1 MATRLDYAA
10 LEDTYTA
17 GVYPKR
23 AITLV
28 RGSGAHV
35 WDNEGREYI
44 DCAGGHGV
52 ANVGHCNPHVVRAI
66 QEQAQALITCPEI
79 FHNDKRA
86 LLLKRLAEITPEGLN
101 YAFLC
106 NSGTEAIEA
115 SMKFA
120 RVTTGRPGIVATMRG
135 FHGRTMGSLSL
146 TWDKEYRE
154 PFAPLVPEVGHVPYN
169 NLDAMAQA
177 VDERTAAVVVE
188 IVQGEGGVRP
198 GSREYFEGVRSLCDE
213 RGALLVVD
221 EVQTGFGRTGRMF
234 ACEHHEIVPD
244 IMAMGKA
251 IAGGFPMGAT
261 ALNQRVRQALHP
273 GLHGSTFGGNPL
285 ACAAA
290 LATLDVLESTGLPRQ
305 AMQKGQYFMQRLTAI
320 KSPAIRE
327 IRGLGMM
334 IGVECR
340 QKVQPYLEA
349 LLAKGVLALPAG
361 STVIRFLPPLVIEL
375 EDLDSVAEAMA
386 EVLA

>member
-1 MATRLDYAA
+1 MTIQPDYAA
-10 LEDTYTA
+10 LEDAYTS

-23 AITLV
+23 PITLV
-28 RGSGAHV
+28 RGWGAHV
-35 WDNEGREYI
+35 WDSEGREYI

-52 ANVGHCNPHVVRAI
+52 ANLGHCHPAVARAL

-86 LLLKRLAEITPEGLN
+86 LLLKRLCELTPEGLDHV
-101 YAFLC
+101 FLC
-106 NSGTEAIEA
+106 NSGTEAVEA
-115 SMKFA
+115 AIKFA
-120 RVTTGRPGIVATMRG
+120 RVASGRPGIVATMRG

-146 TWDKEYRE
+146 TWDKDYRE
-154 PFAPLVPEVGHVPYN
+154 PFTPLMPEVKHVPYN
-169 NLDAMAQA
+169 NLQAMAEA
-177 VDERTAAVVVE
+177 VDERTAAVIVE

-198 GSREYFEGVRSLCDE
+198 GSREYFQGVRRLCDE
-213 RGALLVVD
+213 RDILMVVD
-221 EVQTGFGRTGRMF
+221 EVQTGFGRTGRLF

-251 IAGGFPMGAT
+251 IAGGIPMGAT
-261 ALNQRVRQALHP
+261 AFNQRVRQALRP

-305 AMQKGQYFMQRLTAI
+305 AAQKGQYFLARLGAI

-327 IRGLGMM
+327 IRGLGLM
-334 IGVECR
+334 IGIECR

-349 LLAKGVLALPAG
+349 LMARGVLALPAG

-375 EDLDSVAEAMA
+375 EDLDHVAELTA